1 MNTLKEW
8 PETTELAPVPAS
20 QRIEALDAVRGF
32 ALIGICLMNI
42 EFFNRPLSSLSQ
54 GMPPGLAGIDWLA
67 SFFVAYFVAG
77 KFWTIFSLL
86 FGMGFAVMLTR
97 AESAGRGF
105 LKPYLRRIAA
115 LAVFGALHHIFLFAG
130 DILFSYAVAAVFLLV
145 VLYGTWKW
153 VLAALAVA
161 IGLAFVPGLGPAAG
175 GAAATLVLSSLIAL
189 YMRNEKRP
197 LTLSVM
203 SLILLVVGG
212 IGAIVAT
219 AMWTLKVGPAEAR
232 LPVSAFSGMFLLISF
247 LANKYRNPVE
257 ARSWRAGAATYLLF
271 TTLAIV
277 GGAVE
282 YFTPPEPATPVAVA
296 APVVTVSTLAA
307 PAAGTPPAV
316 AAAKV
321 AVTPAAGA
329 KADPKNADPKKV
341 VVKPP
346 PTEAEKKAERAV
358 ERAKRLKERA
368 EEAVTETR
376 IMSSGSYVE
385 LVKLR
390 AKHFAEHAQNESG
403 FATILIGMFL
413 LGAWFIRSGAM
424 QNVSAYRPLFRKLAY
439 IGLPVGIGMGL
450 LGSLIATSHVP
461 GAQHDGFGLA
471 QGLLMVGNLPACL
484 GYVSM
489 IVLMLHSRSPF
500 AKVGVLAPF
509 GRMALTNYL
518 GQSLLMSSIFLG
530 YGLGY
535 WGLGRAAQVLV
546 ALALCGVQIAFSHWW
561 LARFRYG
568 PAEWLWRAIT
578 YLKMPAMRIAA
589 APARLQ
595 VQPGV

>member
-1 MNTLKEW
+1 MNTLADS
-8 PETTELAPVPAS
+8 PERTELAPVPAN

-42 EFFNRPLSSLSQ
+42 EFFNRPMATLGQ
-54 GMPPGLAGIDWLA
+54 GMPAGLTGMNWLA

-105 LKPYLRRIAA
+105 LKPYMRRIAA

-130 DILFSYAVAAVFLLV
+130 DILFSYAVAAVYLLV

-153 VLAALAVA
+153 MLAGLAVA

-175 GAAATLVLSSLIAL
+175 SSAAALVVSGLIAL
-189 YMRNEKRP
+189 YMRSEKRP
-197 LTLSVM
+197 LSLPVI
-203 SLILLVVGG
+203 SLILLVLGIVGT
-212 IGAIVAT
+212 IAASV
-219 AMWTLKVGPAEAR
+219 MWTMKVGPAEAR
-232 LPVSAFSGMFLLISF
+232 GPVTAVSLLFLLLSF
-247 LANKYRNPVE
+247 LSNKYRNPVE
-257 ARSWRAGAATYLLF
+257 ARAWRAGAATYLLF
-271 TTLAIV
+271 TSLNVI
-277 GGAVE
+277 GGAVD
-282 YFTPPEPATPVAVA
+282 YFTPPEPALPVVAVA
-296 APVVTVSTLAA
+296 PARVVA
-307 PAAGTPPAV
+307 PAAIA
-316 AAAKV
+316 
-321 AVTPAAGA
+321 A
-329 KADPKNADPKKV
+329 KADPE
-341 VVKPP
+341 KPVAKP
-346 PTEAEKKAERAV
+346 QLTEAQKKAEAAA

-368 EEAVTETR
+368 EQVAKETR
-376 IMSSGSYVE
+376 IMVSGSYVE

-390 AKHFAEHAQNESG
+390 AGHFAEHAQTESG
-403 FATILIGMFL
+403 FAFLLIPMFL
-413 LGAWFIRSGAM
+413 LGAWFIRSGTMKNPGAHL
-424 QNVSAYRPLFRKLAY
+424 PLFRKLAT

-450 LGSLIATSHVP
+450 LGSLIATSHLP

-471 QGLLMVGNLPACL
+471 SGLLMVGNLPACL

-489 IVLMLHSRSPF
+489 IVLMLHGRSRF
-500 AKVGVLAPF
+500 AKVAVLAPF

-530 YGLGY
+530 YGFGL
-535 WGLGRAAQVLV
+535 WGMGRAAQVVV
-546 ALALCGVQIAFSHWW
+546 ALALCGLQIALSHWW

-578 YLKMPAMRIAA
+578 YLKMPAMRIVP
-589 APARLQ
+589 APVLLQ
-595 VQPGV
+595 AQAGV